1 MSGTQMSDAAFLVFL
16 GAHPDLRDR
25 FASIVSAVENS
36 EGDLKEADAIEDRLV
51 EEMRFLGRV
60 AMQGWADKQVEVTE
74 QDIRQQAGLH
84 RQGKKNSAGI
94 RNLEK

>member
-1 MSGTQMSDAAFLVFL
+1 
-16 GAHPDLRDR
+16 
-25 FASIVSAVENS
+25 
-36 EGDLKEADAIEDRLV
+36 
-51 EEMRFLGRV
+51 
-60 AMQGWADKQVEVTE
+60 MQGWADKQVEVTE